1 MHTLFA
7 TRYDFPLGAL
17 VPIFVGTYLFIIIII
32 NLFVIFIETIV
43 LRKMN
48 FGNLPACL
56 LASFLM
62 NLIST
67 LAGHIT
73 SVLALTSCDIECQN
87 SLLNLFFSLPGTS
100 VDLWL
105 RISFFD
111 VSFLGI
117 CYVLTV
123 VLEMAVL
130 FILRREHAPRKIGK
144 MVLVIN
150 LFSYLFLFALCI
162 LIQIYVSSASR

>member
-1 MHTLFA
+1 MPTIFA
-7 TRYDFPLGAL
+7 TLYDFPLGAL
-17 VPIFVGTYLFIIIII
+17 TSIFVGAYLLIVVAI
-32 NLFVIFIETIV
+32 NIFVILIETLV

-48 FGNLPACL
+48 FGNLLACL

-62 NLIST
+62 NLVST
-67 LAGHIT
+67 LVGHIT
-73 SVLALTSCDIECQN
+73 SVLTLTSCDIECQN

-105 RISFFD
+105 RISFFV

-117 CYVLTV
+117 GYVLTV

-130 FILRREHAPRKIGK
+130 FILRREHSPSKIGK
-144 MVLVIN
+144 MVLVTN
-150 LFSYLFLFALCI
+150 LCSYLFLFALYV
-162 LIQIYVSSASR
+162 LIQIYVSSATR